1 VQRTGEGCHRKY
13 LGIVGLAH
21 QKANQGD
28 LATQSELIRAVAIQN
43 SLGDS
48 ISEMV
53 DRGDQLA
60 TINYT
65 GEDQ

>member
-1 VQRTGEGCHRKY
+1 

-48 ISEMV
+48 ISEEV